1 MYLSRPTECI
11 SHHLTLI
18 FLLLS
23 PVNHINASPGNSH
36 FHLRSFKLLV
46 DRNQENFVQIG
57 GTSSSSFLHPLSP
70 PTGCLVIPTHWW
82 PFEIIGFFCQK
93 SKLSP
98 IPLFLVGW
106 LVPLLS
112 VIGSAAQK
120 NGPTNWSTGILKCAF
135 KGNNLIPSSSR
146 CCLHIPSEQR
156 GLRDVPKSSNVQ
168 VADFWKK

>member
-1 MYLSRPTECI
+1 MYSSRPTECI

-18 FLLLS
+18 YLLVS
-23 PVNHINASPGNSH
+23 PVNHINASPCNSH

-46 DRNQENFVQIG
+46 DTNQENFVQIG
-57 GTSSSSFLHPLSP
+57 RSSSCSFLHPLST

-82 PFEIIGFFCQK
+82 PSKIIWIFCQK

-98 IPLFLVGW
+98 IPLFLAGW

-112 VIGSAAQK
+112 VIGWAAQQ
-120 NGPTNWSTGILKCAF
+120 NGPTNWSTGILKWVF
-135 KGNNLIPSSSR
+135 KGNHLIPSSSR

-168 VADFWKK
+168 VADF